1 MTRSDS
7 LAAAGKQARADLE
20 AGTRF
25 LHTSPDYST
34 KPATVWALRDLRD
47 YILGVGERSG
57 YQRADADLL
66 DRLLA
71 GELASASLSTGDRY
85 ELRTITP
92 LVTFG

>member
-7 LAAAGKQARADLE
+7 ITAAGKQARADLE

-25 LHTSPDYST
+25 LHTTPYYST
-34 KPATVWALRDLRD
+34 EPATIWTLRDLRD
-47 YILGVGERSG
+47 YILGVGERSR

-71 GELASASLSTGDRY
+71 GELVSASLSTGDRY
-85 ELRTITP
+85 EQRTITP